1 MPTVL
6 CVDDDRNTLQTLFF
20 LLDAKGFE
28 FIGADNAAAAESL
41 LRTKKIDLVILDH
54 GLPET
59 NGATLAKQFKQI
71 KDVPVLMLT
80 GRVEAHELEGLDGGI
95 KERHVGERVMRLVH
109 ADPRRGVDADEV
121 EHAASQAIE
130 PGVS

>member
-80 GRVEAHELEGLDGGI
+80 GRVEAHQPPEVDLLLHKPQDPSS
-95 KERHVGERVMRLVH
+95 LV
-109 ADPRRGVDADEV
+109 ESIQKLI
-121 EHAASQAIE
+121 ASKRIC
-130 PGVS
+130 